1 MLTPH
6 PTDYMV
12 FMLLFNFLEPA
23 CTIIAQTIPIFRVL
37 ISRVKRATQRSKN
50 SAVHMHPPTSHVE
63 LVATKSGSLSREA
76 VWDGTSSKRGSEGD
90 GYHDSKV

>member
-1 MLTPH
+1 
-6 PTDYMV
+6 MV

-63 LVATKSGSLSREA
+63 LVATKSGSLHREA
-76 VWDGTSSKRGSEGD
+76 VWDGTSSKRESEGD
-90 GYHDSKV
+90 GYCDSKV

>member
-1 MLTPH
+1 
-6 PTDYMV
+6 MV

-37 ISRVKRATQRSKN
+37 ISRVKRATQRSKT
-50 SAVHMHPPTSHVE
+50 SGVQMHPPTSHVE
-63 LVATKSGSLSREA
+63 LVATKSGSLNRDV

-90 GYHDSKV
+90 GFRDSKV